1 MVNIYVLELRLFY
14 FNAGKTLSLVREK
27 IHMDTAKLRDF
38 ELRIGF
44 RVSGAC
50 KLRETLPRNFPME
63 NKSKKHRGISK
74 LRLFNRRD
82 IRGTLAVVERD
93 GVLPVNQ
100 YRLFLSREN
109 TM

>member
-1 MVNIYVLELRLFY
+1 MVNIYVLGLRLFY
-14 FNAGKTLSLVREK
+14 FNAGKTLSLVRGK

-63 NKSKKHRGISK
+63 NKSKKHDGISK

-82 IRGTLAVVERD
+82 IRVARNTRNSHSRGERW
-93 GVLPVNQ
+93 
-100 YRLFLSREN
+100 SSSC
-109 TM
+109 